1 MFKGGF
7 KMTKEDE
14 KKKKTDK
21 LAKRDPTPWWPWD
34 LTRSMDEEFDEMRRS
49 IERSLF
55 WPHSRIG
62 SGIRAWPEYFRSG
75 LESGSARMAI
85 MDIKDTGEELLI
97 EAEMPGIPKE
107 NIDIQL
113 TENSIEIC
121 GEIREEVKKDQEGY
135 IRQERSYTTCQRQM
149 PLPAEI
155 VPDKADATLADGILH
170 IKLPKKKP
178 TPKEK
183 THTLKV
189 K

>member
-1 MFKGGF
+1 
-7 KMTKEDE
+7 
-14 KKKKTDK
+14 
-21 LAKRDPTPWWPWD
+21 
-34 LTRSMDEEFDEMRRS
+34 
-49 IERSLF
+49 
-55 WPHSRIG
+55 
-62 SGIRAWPEYFRSG
+62 
-75 LESGSARMAI
+75 MAI

>member
-1 MFKGGF
+1 
-7 KMTKEDE
+7 MTIED
-14 KKKKTDK
+14 KNKKKTDK
-21 LAKRDPTPWWPWD
+21 LAKREPTPWWPWD
-34 LTRSMDEEFDEMRRS
+34 FTRSMDEEFDEMRRS

-55 WPHSRIG
+55 WPHSRVG
-62 SGIRAWPEYFRSG
+62 SGLVAWPEYFRPH
-75 LESGSARMAI
+75 LDIGSTRMVI
-85 MDIKDTGEELLI
+85 MDIKDTGNELLI

-107 NIDIQL
+107 NIDIHL

-121 GEIREEVKKDQEGY
+121 GQVREEVKEEDKGY

-155 VPDKADATLADGILH
+155 VPDMADATLEDGILR
-170 IKLPKKKP
+170 IKLPKKTP